1 MNPLTRR
8 SVLAQTGTLLVSPLG
23 RGADSDPPAHSPKR
37 VLVTGGHP
45 GDPEAACGG
54 IIARYAQL
62 GCAVTCLYLTRGQA
76 GIQGKSHEQAGAIRT
91 AEAEAACKILKAAP
105 IFADQMDGATEVS
118 ADRYEKFSKL
128 VSDANPDV
136 IFTHWPVDHHRDHRA
151 CAVLTLD
158 AWIALPRKVPLYFY
172 EVDLG
177 SDTQSFHPSHYVDV
191 TAQEPL
197 KRDAC
202 MAHASQNPAG
212 FYVKDHVP
220 MLRFRG
226 MEKGCQF
233 AEAYI
238 HHDPSPDADLPGQ
251 K

>member
-8 SVLAQTGTLLVSPLG
+8 RILAQAGTVFVSSLALG
-23 RGADSDPPAHSPKR
+23 ASADQAVAPAKR

-54 IIARYAQL
+54 LIARYAQL

-76 GIQGKSHEQAGAIRT
+76 GVSGKTHEQAAAIRT
-91 AEAEAACKILKAAP
+91 TEAEAACKILKATP
-105 IFADQMDGATEVS
+105 IFADQMDGATEVNP
-118 ADRYEKFSKL
+118 ARYDEFSKL
-128 VSDANPDV
+128 VAAADPDV
-136 IFTHWPVDHHRDHRA
+136 IFTHWPIDHHRDHRA
-151 CAVLTLD
+151 CALLTVD

-177 SDTQSFHPSHYVDV
+177 SDTQSFHPTHYVDV

-212 FYVKDHVP
+212 FYLKDHVP

-226 MEKGCQF
+226 MEKGCQYT
-233 AEAYI
+233 EAFT
-238 HHDPSPDADLPGQ
+238 HHDPSPDGGLPQ
-251 K
+251 